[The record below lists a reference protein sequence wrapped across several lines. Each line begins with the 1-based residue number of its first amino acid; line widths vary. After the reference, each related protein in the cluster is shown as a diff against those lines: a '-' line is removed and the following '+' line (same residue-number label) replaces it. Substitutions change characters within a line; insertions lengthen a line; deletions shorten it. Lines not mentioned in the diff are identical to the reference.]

1 MAEEIIVYQV
11 ESEKIE
17 AEDDD
22 KKKNPTINQVEYEK
36 IIVNQAE
43 TEPEKIEAENDEKK
57 ANPTVNQVE
66 SEKITVNQVEPEKIE
81 AEDDDDDDDDDGKK
95 ANPTVNLVESEK
107 ITGNQIEPEKIE
119 AEEDDDKKATPT
131 LNQVESEKII
141 VHQVETEKIE
151 AEDDDDKKTNPT
163 DNQVEPEKIEAEYDD
178 KKANPNEGITITK
191 GPAKILSR
199 YLRDR
204 ASSCHDLCKYGIQ
217 HATET
222 KPWST
227 SQKRRERKTNVSG
240 EIVISLEGTK
250 KSRRS
255 SNASPL
261 ASKHADPNYIVDI
274 KEVTNEKTPFE
285 ETNVSME
292 HSNSDI
298 VQASSKPYSLHVK
311 KRSKSQTEGDLVKN
325 KCAFGSS
332 SIKETASG
340 SKQKITSSSGGK
352 DKSLSS
358 SSGSKQKIT
367 SCNGGKDK
375 SLSSSSGSK
384 QKITSSSGGKGKSL
398 SSISF
403 LSSKNNIKSPSSL
416 SDNAKKLKRVSSPK
430 NHENAEVKPKLASND
445 NLPEKILHVI
455 DSISENSSEEPT
467 PACNATKPPSPSPSK
482 DKILKSISKKTGKS
496 EMSASSRKGLKHV
509 GHGTVSGT
517 LSHQSSMNRF
527 RTNIQHKARTVS
539 RPSSTL
545 SFDSSSNSSVRKQ
558 NGTTSRPNKTGRKQ
572 GENVRVGYK
581 IRPKMS
587 AIVGAAN
594 KVIPSRKLTFR
605 RGKVIEIQPQS
616 NNIPRRLKFKPV
628 RLLDDEVRKDVNG
641 TRKRIIS
648 NKEVDGGEVNAANIK
663 TEKVDLKPQTMER
676 GKNRSFVRKVGG
688 VDRSKVY
695 GSRSGSEKVV
705 LRHQNVEGKKQN
717 PGLYNNVIEET
728 ASKLAQLRKSK
739 VKALVGAFETVI
751 SLDSPREATT
761 SQVSTVC

>member
-1 MAEEIIVYQV
+1 MAEEIIVNQV
-11 ESEKIE
+11 EAEKIE
-17 AEDDD
+17 AEDDN
-22 KKKNPTINQVEYEK
+22 KKENPTVNQVESEK

-43 TEPEKIEAENDEKK
+43 TEPEKIEAENDDKK
-57 ANPTVNQVE
+57 ENPTINQVE
-66 SEKITVNQVEPEKIE
+66 YEKITVNQVEPEKTE
-81 AEDDDDDDDDDGKK
+81 AEDDDDDKKANHTVNQVEHEKVTVNQEEPKKVVAEDDDD
-95 ANPTVNLVESEK
+95 N
-107 ITGNQIEPEKIE
+107 
-119 AEEDDDKKATPT
+119 DKKAAPT
-131 LNQVESEKII
+131 LNQVEFEKII

-151 AEDDDDKKTNPT
+151 VEDDDDKKTNRT
-163 DNQVEPEKIEAEYDD
+163 DNQVEPEKVEAEDDD
-178 KKANPNEGITITK
+178 KRANPNEGITITK

-204 ASSCHDLCKYGIQ
+204 RSSCHDLCKYGIQ

-250 KSRRS
+250 KSGRS

-261 ASKHADPNYIVDI
+261 ASKHGDPNYIVDI

-285 ETNVSME
+285 EANVSME
-292 HSNSDI
+292 HNNSDI
-298 VQASSKPYSLHVK
+298 VQASSKPYSHSVK

-332 SIKETASG
+332 SIKETASR

-358 SSGSKQKIT
+358 SS
-367 SCNGGKDK
+367 
-375 SLSSSSGSK
+375 
-384 QKITSSSGGKGKSL
+384 
-398 SSISF
+398 F
-403 LSSKNNIKSPSSL
+403 LSSKNNIKNPSS
-416 SDNAKKLKRVSSPK
+416 SSNNAKQLKRVSSPK

-467 PACNATKPPSPSPSK
+467 PACDATKPPSPSPSK
-482 DKILKSISKKTGKS
+482 VKILKRSSKKTGKS

-509 GHGTVSGT
+509 GHGIVSGT
-517 LSHQSSMNRF
+517 LSHQSSTNRF
-527 RTNIQHKARTVS
+527 RTNIQHKVRTVS

-663 TEKVDLKPQTMER
+663 TEKVDLNPQTMER
-676 GKNRSFVRKVGG
+676 GKNRSFVRKAGG

-695 GSRSGSEKVV
+695 GSRLGSEKVV

-717 PGLYNNVIEET
+717 QGLYNNVIEET
-728 ASKLAQLRKSK
+728 ASKLSQLRKSK

>member
-1 MAEEIIVYQV
+1 MAEEIIVNQV
-11 ESEKIE
+11 EAEKIE

-22 KKKNPTINQVEYEK
+22 KKENPTVNQVESEK
-36 IIVNQAE
+36 IIVNQSE
-43 TEPEKIEAENDEKK
+43 TEPEKIEAENDDKK
-57 ANPTVNQVE
+57 ANPTINQVE
-66 SEKITVNQVEPEKIE
+66 HEKVTVNQEEPEKVV
-81 AEDDDDDDDDDGKK
+81 AEDDDD
-95 ANPTVNLVESEK
+95 N
-107 ITGNQIEPEKIE
+107 
-119 AEEDDDKKATPT
+119 DKKAAPI
-131 LNQVESEKII
+131 LNQVEFEKII

-151 AEDDDDKKTNPT
+151 VEDDDDKKTNRT
-163 DNQVEPEKIEAEYDD
+163 DNQVEPEKVEAEYDD
-178 KKANPNEGITITK
+178 KRTNPNEGITITK

-204 ASSCHDLCKYGIQ
+204 RSSCHDLCKYGIQ
-217 HATET
+217 HATDT

-250 KSRRS
+250 KSGRS

-261 ASKHADPNYIVDI
+261 ASKHGDPNYIVDI

-285 ETNVSME
+285 EANVSME
-292 HSNSDI
+292 HNNSDI
-298 VQASSKPYSLHVK
+298 VLASSKPYSLRVK

-325 KCAFGSS
+325 KCGFGSS
-332 SIKETASG
+332 SIKETASR

-352 DKSLSS
+352 DKSLIS
-358 SSGSKQKIT
+358 
-367 SCNGGKDK
+367 
-375 SLSSSSGSK
+375 SSSSGSK
-384 QKITSSSGGKGKSL
+384 QKITSSNEGKDKSL
-398 SSISF
+398 SSSSS
-403 LSSKNNIKSPSSL
+403 LSSKNNIKNPSSS

-467 PACNATKPPSPSPSK
+467 PACDATKPPSPSPSK
-482 DKILKSISKKTGKS
+482 DKILKRSSKKTGKS

-517 LSHQSSMNRF
+517 LSHQSSTNRF

-676 GKNRSFVRKVGG
+676 GKNRSFVRKAGG

-728 ASKLAQLRKSK
+728 ASKLSQLRKSK